1 MVFRQSPFA
10 TVLAP
15 FAWRRFPAKG
25 LQPIICDGPR
35 TFPMEE
41 VGLQPIICDGVPT
54 VRMEDQPIIRD
65 GAPTVRMEGQP
76 IIDRGV
82 RGETW
87 DILADCVDGKI
98 RG

>member
-1 MVFRQSPFA
+1 MVFRQLPIA

-25 LQPIICDGPR
+25 LQPIICEDLS
-35 TFPMEE
+35 TVCIEE
-41 VGLQPIICDGVPT
+41 VGRQPNIRDGAPT

-65 GAPTVRMEGQP
+65 GASTVRMEDQP

-82 RGETW
+82 RGKTW
-87 DILADCVDGKI
+87 DILADCVDGMI
-98 RG
+98 LG

>member
-1 MVFRQSPFA
+1 
-10 TVLAP
+10 
-15 FAWRRFPAKG
+15 
-25 LQPIICDGPR
+25 
-35 TFPMEE
+35 MEE